1 MRSNTDRKARYIFQN
16 LIKQFVFFALLVFP
30 LGMWFPLRNLVLYGT
45 PITYVFAISSTAN
58 QDVSMYSALQ
68 RMLLPSKELLQY
80 PYLVQGEEVNDY
92 NIILALTKSGLFDDR
107 DFGSDYL
114 TLTGRIMLLTSF
126 VLILL
131 ITVCALIEVFNIVAE
146 KGDKKRF
153 GTEHISLWLIS
164 IVLIA
169 SEVSFCFSYPV
180 VCTEAFRYIAPVIV
194 PAAVWS
200 GRLMME
206 SGDPKSNKAYKV
218 LSTSLTIVVCAFVIT
233 VILFYGASTQYH
245 LIWNDLLNK

>member
-1 MRSNTDRKARYIFQN
+1 
-16 LIKQFVFFALLVFP
+16 
-30 LGMWFPLRNLVLYGT
+30 
-45 PITYVFAISSTAN
+45 
-58 QDVSMYSALQ
+58 MYSALQ

-180 VCTEAFRYIAPVIV
+180 VCTESFRYIAPVIV

-200 GRLMME
+200 GRLMIE

-233 VILFYGASTQYH
+233 VILFYGASPQYH